1 MLSTTAVTKNS
12 TAAIRIS
19 TPARSPGRPVTIPT
33 IATVMQMTAI
43 SANPAAS
50 ARTAASYALQSMSTQ
65 YIFTTYKL
73 ARRYPP
79 DREVLTDISL
89 SFLPG
94 AKIGVIGYN
103 GAGKSS
109 LLKIMAGLD
118 TEFRGE
124 AQLGA
129 GATVGMLQQEPE
141 LDESKTVRENIE
153 DGVAETKALMDRF
166 NELSMNYSDETADEF
181 SRVQE
186 QIDAVDGWNL
196 DTTLEIAMDALRT
209 PPGDA
214 EVTTLSG
221 GERRRVALARLLLR
235 QPDLLLLDEPT
246 NHLDAESVA
255 WLEHHLQEYRGTVV
269 AITHDRYFLDNV
281 AGWIL
286 ELDRGRGIPYQG
298 NYSGWLEQKRARL
311 QQEEKQESARK
322 RTIDQ
327 ELEWVRLNASAR
339 RNKPK
344 ARLNA
349 YEALLA
355 QDRNVKL
362 DQVQIHIPA
371 GARLGDTVV
380 EASGLRKAYGDR
392 VLIDDLSFNL
402 PRGGIVGVIGPNG
415 AGKTTL
421 MRMITG
427 QEQPDAGT
435 LRIGETVELAYVDQ
449 SRDALD
455 PDKNVWEEI
464 SGGQDQIKLGDRTVN
479 SRAYVAGFNFKGSD
493 QQKKVGK
500 LSGGERNRLHL
511 AKLLRTGGNLLLL
524 DEPTNDLDVDTLR
537 ALEEALLTFA
547 GSAMVVSHD
556 RWFLDRIAT
565 HVLAFEGDSQV
576 RWFEGNF
583 EAYESFRHEQLGAE
597 ADRPKRITYKK
608 LVRG

>member
-1 MLSTTAVTKNS
+1 
-12 TAAIRIS
+12 
-19 TPARSPGRPVTIPT
+19 
-33 IATVMQMTAI
+33 
-43 SANPAAS
+43 
-50 ARTAASYALQSMSTQ
+50 MSSQ

-73 ARRYPP
+73 SRRYPP
-79 DREVLTDISL
+79 DKEVLSDVSL

-94 AKIGVIGYN
+94 AKIGVLGYN
-103 GAGKSS
+103 GAGKST
-109 LLKIMAGLD
+109 LLQIMAGLD
-118 TEFRGE
+118 QEFDGE
-124 AQLGA
+124 AQLA
-129 GATVGMLQQEPE
+129 PAATVGILQQEPG
-141 LDESKTVRENIE
+141 LDPAKDVRGNIE
-153 DGVAETKALMDRF
+153 DGVAGVRQLLDRF
-166 NELSMNYSDETADEF
+166 NELSMNYSDETAEEF
-181 SRVQE
+181 SKVQE

-209 PPGDA
+209 PPPDA
-214 EVTTLSG
+214 AVDKLSG
-221 GERRRVALARLLLR
+221 GERRRVALARLLLS

-255 WLEHHLQEYRGTVV
+255 WLERHLLDYRGTVV
-269 AITHDRYFLDNV
+269 AVTHDRYFLDNV

-298 NYSGWLEQKRARL
+298 NYSGWLEQKRVRL
-311 QQEEKQESARK
+311 QQEAKQENVRR
-322 RTIDQ
+322 RTIEQ

-355 QDRNVKL
+355 QERNVKL
-362 DQVQIHIPA
+362 DQVQIHIPS
-371 GARLGDTVV
+371 GPRLGDTVV
-380 EASGLRKAYGDR
+380 EAENLRKAYGDR
-392 VLIDDLSFNL
+392 VLIDDLSFRL

-427 QEQPDAGT
+427 EEQPDAGA
-435 LRIGETVELAYVDQ
+435 LRIGETVQLAYVDQ

-455 PDKNVWEEI
+455 GDKTVWQEI
-464 SGGQDQIKLGDRTVN
+464 SGGQDQIKLGDRTIN
-479 SRAYVAGFNFKGSD
+479 SRAYVSGFNFKGTD

-511 AKLLRTGGNLLLL
+511 AKLLRSGGNLLLL

-537 ALEEALLTFA
+537 ALEEALLAFA
-547 GSAMVVSHD
+547 GCAVVVSHD

-597 ADRPKRITYKK
+597 ADRPKRVTYKK